1 MGFAALILDKL
12 NRVIFP
18 WVAIGDQPTQKAI
31 QQVRNNLEI
40 IVAESE
46 RLTSLINDVLDIA
59 KIESGKVEWN
69 FESVSPIIILER
81 AIISTSSLFE
91 DKNLRLIR
99 DFSPDLPL
107 IRGDQDRLIQVVI
120 NLLSNAVKFTEVG
133 SVTCQAQQNQEY
145 LVIAI
150 TDTGIGIPHNEQNK
164 VFDRFQQVGNV
175 LTNKPQGNGLGLSIC
190 RQIIEH
196 HGGQIWVES
205 QLGQGSTFF
214 FTLPLA
220 VNLPPS

>member
-1 MGFAALILDKL
+1 MILDKL